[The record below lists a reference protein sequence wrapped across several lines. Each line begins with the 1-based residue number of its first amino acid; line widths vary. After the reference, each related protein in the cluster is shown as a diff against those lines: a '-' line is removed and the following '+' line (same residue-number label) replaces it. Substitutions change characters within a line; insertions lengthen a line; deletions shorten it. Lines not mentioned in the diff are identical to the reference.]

1 MRHGFGGKEIK
12 PRASRLTGSKG
23 SLGAFFYFPL
33 SCRGLKIEKAL
44 GTFPHSMPTAERRLA
59 GTCTHIRGE
68 FQSPVGTMNLKRI
81 FTAVGFF
88 LFLLAGV
95 WYVYFYQNISL
106 PNKGEIRK
114 IEVFQ
119 NDFRQHAQQLTYV
132 EEPDR
137 IGKIYD
143 FIDKR
148 KRGWQ
153 PLLYRSPV
161 AVAYA
166 DFYSSRGLLFRLC
179 LMNSS
184 NFLIRNSDGAYL
196 KSLRNEDRA
205 DFMGLLGLRNGSLVS
220 AGPKPNSL

>member
-1 MRHGFGGKEIK
+1 
-12 PRASRLTGSKG
+12 
-23 SLGAFFYFPL
+23 
-33 SCRGLKIEKAL
+33 
-44 GTFPHSMPTAERRLA
+44 
-59 GTCTHIRGE
+59 
-68 FQSPVGTMNLKRI
+68 MNLKRI
-81 FTAVGFF
+81 CAAVGFF
-88 LFLLAGV
+88 LLILAAV
-95 WYVYFYQNISL
+95 WYVYLYQNISL
-106 PNKGEIRK
+106 PSKGEIQK

-196 KSLRNEDRA
+196 KSLRNEDREE
-205 DFMGLLGLRNGSLVS
+205 FMGLLGLHNGSLVS
-220 AGPKPNSL
+220 AGPKLNSL